1 MGKCD
6 FVLEAVDL
14 LAQLRRALRVE
25 EYFSWGNQLPLEG
38 QPPTWRAVSIADY
51 KLGLF
56 RGLR

>member
-1 MGKCD
+1 M
-6 FVLEAVDL
+6 LEGVDL